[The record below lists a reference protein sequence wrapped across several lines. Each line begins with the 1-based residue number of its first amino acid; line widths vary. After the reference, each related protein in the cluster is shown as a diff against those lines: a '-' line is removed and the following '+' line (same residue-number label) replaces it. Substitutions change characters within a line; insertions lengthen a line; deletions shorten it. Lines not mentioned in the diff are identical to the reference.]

1 MSKGRRGFTIVELLV
16 VVSIISILLTLVF
29 TGISGS
35 MADARE
41 RHAEALCQAVQSGL
55 ASYYA
60 QKQEWPGQL
69 GGYVESGNFPGGRT
83 DTYTL
88 SANEVRAMVKAL
100 VDEAK
105 DGNTLMDI
113 SGLYVSSDPGEP
125 GGKAHGLDFISAVRG
140 TKKSGRRM
148 STANMYFG
156 YPDRATGR
164 FRRFK
169 MTYSIPTDS
178 IRVSVQ

>member
-1 MSKGRRGFTIVELLV
+1 MNKRGFTIIELLV
-16 VVSIISILLTLVF
+16 VITIISILLTLVF

-35 MADARE
+35 MADARA

-60 QKQEWPGQL
+60 QKQEWPGNL
-69 GGYVESGNFPGGRT
+69 GGYVESGNFPGNRT

-88 SANEVRAMVKAL
+88 TASEVREMVKAL

-113 SGLYVSSDPGEP
+113 SGLYVSSDPGES

-148 STANMYFG
+148 TTANMYFG
-156 YPDRATGR
+156 YPDKETGR
-164 FRRFK
+164 FRRFR

-178 IRVSVQ
+178 VRVTVQ